1 MTGLLSVSIFMR
13 LIPSRIGTRH
23 MLSFDP
29 NLTIFKNFFLPDRH
43 GAFEFAYR
51 PLAGCEGGT
60 PVRRTNTDN
69 DAGLPDLQTAG
80 AMHDAD
86 VSNVEFLVCLHN

>member
-1 MTGLLSVSIFMR
+1 MTGLLSVSILMR
-13 LIPSRIGTRH
+13 LIPSMIGTRY
-23 MLSFDP
+23 MLTFDP

-51 PLAGCEGGT
+51 PLAGFEGCT
-60 PVRRTNTDN
+60 PMRRANADN
-69 DAGLPDLQTAG
+69 YTGFADLQTAG